1 MYQKSKAIILDLDG
15 TLLRSDKSVSERTL
29 KALEECKEA
38 GILVIVATARFWF
51 KAEKYLELIKPDYAI
66 LADGTQIYH
75 KGEMIRGFAMTEQ
88 AVNGVIQALMH
99 QGPNAEFVVG
109 VGKELL
115 CSAAGIS
122 EKWRKSYAFEE
133 DMKQPVYKIAAVLE
147 SADMAESLA
156 EDYDCRLYSYRDENL
171 YGFTDKESGKYQA
184 VKALGEFLGIDL
196 QDMVAF
202 GDDEND
208 YEILQNCGVGVA
220 VANAIPQILKGADEV
235 TDSNDEDGVAN
246 YLERYCLREE
256 LVPFW
261 EETYQNMDT
270 ITFSENPNATIK
282 EFEHLFD
289 KDWNILEVG
298 CGEGRN
304 VLYLAKQGY
313 TEVDAFD
320 ISENGIKKLR
330 KKCEIQGVRLNAYVD
345 DLTKCRLQKNYD
357 LVMSF
362 GTLHFVGREDWK
374 RFLVHA
380 KEHTNIGGIHIM
392 QIFTDVVPAS
402 ADIAPFAIGLAKDE
416 EIRGLYEDWE
426 ILQFKSYVFEDEHP
440 NVPKHLHAS
449 NKIVARKLR

>member
-147 SADMAESLA
+147 TADMAERLA

-298 CGEGRN
+298 CGEGQN

-345 DLTKCRLQKNYD
+345 DLTKCRLQKKFD

-362 GTLHFVGREDWK
+362 GTLHFVEKEGWK
-374 RFLVHA
+374 RFLTQA
-380 KEHTNIGGIHIM
+380 KEKTNIGGIHIM

-402 ADIAPFAIGLAKDE
+402 PDIAPFAVGLAKDE
-416 EIRGLYEDWE
+416 ELKDIYQDWE

>member
-1 MYQKSKAIILDLDG
+1 MYQKPKAIIVDLDG

-29 KALEECKEA
+29 KAIEQCKNA

-66 LADGTQIYH
+66 LADGTQIFH
-75 KGEMIRGFAMTEQ
+75 KDEMIRGFAMNEK
-88 AVNGVIQALMH
+88 AVNGVIHSLRAQNLST
-99 QGPNAEFVVG
+99 EFVVG

-115 CSAAGIS
+115 CSAAGIN
-122 EKWRKSYAFEE
+122 EKWRKSYAFEG
-133 DMKQPVYKIAAVLE
+133 DMKQPVYKIAAMLE
-147 SADMAESLA
+147 SVGMAECLA

-184 VKALGEFLGIDL
+184 VKDLGEILGIDL

-220 VANAIPQILKGADEV
+220 VANAIPQILKVADEV

-270 ITFSENPNATIK
+270 ITFSEKPNATIK

-298 CGEGRN
+298 CGEGQN

-330 KKCEIQGVRLNAYVD
+330 KKCEIQGVGLNAYVD
-345 DLTKCRLQKNYD
+345 DLTKCRLRKNYD

-362 GTLHFVGREDWK
+362 GTLHFVDKEGWK
-374 RFLVHA
+374 RFLTQA
-380 KEHTNIGGIHIM
+380 KEKTNIGGIHIM

-402 ADIAPFAIGLAKDE
+402 PDIAPFAVGLAKDE
-416 EIRGLYEDWE
+416 ELKDIYQDWE